1 MFIQIRGSVLACEYD
16 PPKGST
22 ITDTNLVW
30 SSPIISIQAI
40 KLLVY
45 AKRRTC
51 AAYIIVS
58 REISLSGQETST
70 REMIV
75 IDRSLLLL
83 ASRAR

>member
-22 ITDTNLVW
+22 ITDTILVW
-30 SSPIISIQAI
+30 SCPIVSIQAI

-70 REMIV
+70 REMIDM
-75 IDRSLLLL
+75 DRWLLLL
-83 ASRAR
+83 ARQS